1 MEKIW
6 KALSDKSRRKI
17 LDLLRVKELTT
28 GEICKHFKKNMTRYG
43 VMKHLNIL
51 HDTDLIIVKREGKN
65 RINYINPL
73 PIQQIYE
80 RWVKKY
86 EAGWSS
92 HLIDFKNQL
101 ENNQLENNTYQ
112 KNLTENKM
120 ETQNKMEK
128 IKFTVATRIDKP
140 VEEVFKAFTD
150 NHILEKYFVTKSS
163 APIKAVGDKIEW
175 SWGEIKNYITI
186 TEFVENKSVAFTW
199 PAYKAKYDVNCRFE
213 FETVDGKTR
222 VVVTEEGWKTDGEG
236 IDSSLANNN
245 GWTNMLL
252 SMKAWVMHGIDLRK

>member
-17 LDLLRVKELTT
+17 LDLLREKELTT
-28 GEICKHFKKNMTRYG
+28 GEICKHFKKMTRYG

-51 HDTDLIIVKREGKN
+51 HDADLIIVKREGKN
-65 RINYINPL
+65 RINHINPL

-92 HLIDFKNQL
+92 YLIKFKDEL
-101 ENNQLENNTYQ
+101 ENNKSQNNLNE
-112 KNLTENKM
+112 K
-120 ETQNKMEK
+120 NKMEK
-128 IKFTVATRIDKP
+128 IKFTVATRIEKP
-140 VEEVFKAFTD
+140 IEEVFKAFTD
-150 NHILEKYFVTKSS
+150 NHILEKYFVTKAS
-163 APIKAVGDKIEW
+163 APITAVGDKIEW
-175 SWGEIKNYITI
+175 SWGEVKSQITI
-186 TEFVENKSVAFTW
+186 TEFVENKTVAFTW
-199 PAYKAKYDVNCRFE
+199 PAYKANYDIHCRFE

-236 IDSSLANNN
+236 ITSSLANNN
-245 GWTNMLL
+245 GWTHMLL
-252 SMKAWVMHGIDLRK
+252 SMKAWVMHGVDLRK